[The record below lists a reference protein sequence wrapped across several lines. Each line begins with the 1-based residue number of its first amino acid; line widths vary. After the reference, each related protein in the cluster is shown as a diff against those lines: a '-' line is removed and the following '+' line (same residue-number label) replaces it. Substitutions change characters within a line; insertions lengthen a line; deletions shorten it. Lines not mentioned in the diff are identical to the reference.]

1 MPDPNHNE
9 QFSFEKVRDLWMD
22 YAANQSQEIPS
33 LLEAL
38 ERETHQ
44 KVLQPRM
51 MSGPLQGRFL
61 SLISHLIR
69 PNSILEIG
77 TFTGYATLCLAE
89 GLTETGIL
97 HTIDINEELAS
108 LQSRF
113 FNKSP
118 YAHQIHQHLGNALDI
133 IPTLTGPFDLV
144 FIDAD
149 KVNYSTYF
157 DLLIGKMRPGGLLLS
172 DNVLWSGKVLE
183 RADEKDIS
191 TLALQAYNKKLG
203 QDPRVQTVLL
213 PLRDGLSLSRVL

>member
-97 HTIDINEELAS
+97 HTIEINEELAS

-157 DLLIGKMRPGGLLLS
+157 DLLIGKMRSGGLLLS

>member
-1 MPDPNHNE
+1 
-9 QFSFEKVRDLWMD
+9 MD

>member
-77 TFTGYATLCLAE
+77 TFTGYSTLCLAE

>member
-22 YAANQSQEIPS
+22 YAANQSQKIPS

>member
-1 MPDPNHNE
+1 MPDPKHNE
-9 QFSFEKVRDLWMD
+9 HFLFEKVRDLWTG
-22 YAANQSQEIPS
+22 YAAEHSQEIPP

-51 MSGPLQGRFL
+51 ISGPLQGRFL
-61 SLISHLIR
+61 SLLSHLIH
-69 PNSILEIG
+69 PSSILEIG

-89 GLTETGIL
+89 GLSKSGVL
-97 HTIDINEELAS
+97 HTIDCNEELVS

-133 IPTLTGPFDLV
+133 LPTLEGPFDLV

-149 KVNYSTYF
+149 KVNYSFYF
-157 DLLIGKMRPGGLLLS
+157 DMLIDKMKPGGMLIS

-183 RADEKDIS
+183 SAADKDES
-191 TLALQAYNKKLG
+191 TLALQAYNQKLK
-203 QDPRVQTVLL
+203 QDSRIQSVLL
-213 PLRDGLSLSRVL
+213 PLRDGLTLSRVL

>member
-157 DLLIGKMRPGGLLLS
+157 DLLIGKMRSGGLLLS

>member
-213 PLRDGLSLSRVL
+213 PLRDGLSLSRVI

>member
-22 YAANQSQEIPS
+22 YAANQSQEIPY

>member
-89 GLTETGIL
+89 GLTKTGIL

>member
-89 GLTETGIL
+89 GLTENGIL

>member
-38 ERETHQ
+38 ERETYQ